1 MIFLFFFALM
11 KGKKKGWRRSW
22 GCEGGGCLTN
32 MHQAGVETPGG
43 VLVLQYVWIGQPLEI
58 FELVLLSG
66 GAASGRFPLCL
77 LN

>member
-1 MIFLFFFALM
+1 M
-11 KGKKKGWRRSW
+11 GVW
-22 GCEGGGCLTN
+22 GGCLTN

-58 FELVLLSG
+58 SALVLLSG
-66 GAASGRFPLCL
+66 GAASGRFPFCL